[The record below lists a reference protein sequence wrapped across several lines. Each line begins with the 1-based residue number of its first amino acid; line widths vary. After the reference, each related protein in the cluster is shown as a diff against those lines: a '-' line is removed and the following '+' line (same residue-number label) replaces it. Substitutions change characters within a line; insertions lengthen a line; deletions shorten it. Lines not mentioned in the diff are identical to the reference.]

1 MLQVEYEL
9 QKKDLSSKEDLLLNT
24 YRALDAQ
31 KQQIES
37 MKAEHDITTQ
47 ELQSKIESL
56 EKVIYYKPLKLYRE
70 KGNLETYYLL
80 IIIHFDML
88 TSFFSCLRYFKTN
101 MNRVSVEWVWMN
113 VARNKAFRCWL
124 IFRKDH

>member
-56 EKVIYYKPLKLYRE
+56 EKVIYYKPLKLHSIKKE
-70 KGNLETYYLL
+70 
-80 IIIHFDML
+80 I
-88 TSFFSCLRYFKTN
+88 
-101 MNRVSVEWVWMN
+101 
-113 VARNKAFRCWL
+113 
-124 IFRKDH
+124 